1 MELSSNYSM
10 NNFTNS
16 TNTDT
21 SHGLE
26 TYEEYIIIILL
37 FFPILLILFVS
48 INYHIYDVIKKY
60 FKCFIRKNNPKIV
73 VESIVNPVFIQEIN
87 TNNLLEETKC
97 CICLEEIN
105 DKQKYI
111 SLKCE
116 HVFHQECLM
125 EWIKTQ
131 QNSKH
136 DSNCPLCRECI
147 IKIK

>member
-1 MELSSNYSM
+1 MELSSNYSIGNF
-10 NNFTNS
+10 NN
-16 TNTDT
+16 NTDT
-21 SHGLE
+21 SHL
-26 TYEEYIIIILL
+26 EEYIIGLVVIGPTIG
-37 FFPILLILFVS
+37 IMFVA
-48 INYHIYDVIKKY
+48 ICYCIYDKIIKKY
-60 FKCFIRKNNPKIV
+60 LKCYTVRNNPKIV

-105 DKQKYI
+105 DKQKDI

-131 QNSKH
+131 QNSKL

>member
-10 NNFTNS
+10 GNFTNN

-21 SHGLE
+21 SHL
-26 TYEEYIIIILL
+26 EEYIIGLVVIGPTIG
-37 FFPILLILFVS
+37 IMFVA
-48 INYHIYDVIKKY
+48 ICYCIYDKIIKKY
-60 FKCFIRKNNPKIV
+60 LKCYTVRNNPKII
-73 VESIVNPVFIQEIN
+73 VESIVNPVFIKKIN
-87 TNNLLEETKC
+87 TNNLSEETNC

-105 DKQKYI
+105 NKQQYI
-111 SLKCE
+111 SLHCG

-147 IKIK
+147 IKIKK